1 MRLRELF
8 LFDSV
13 VIPEMIDGKPTR
25 NSNGQHIHQ
34 TIPGIKKFWKWFG
47 NSTSVDAEGRPIV
60 FYHATNN
67 DFAKFDISKG
77 YGVAGQGVYL
87 TKVKPHDDKYGTFVM
102 PLYVKMENVKDF
114 SAGDKKINKYALDH
128 GMDALFDLNSFQQM
142 KEWAVNFRQ
151 NMISA
156 GFDSCIIKGEN
167 NQNYYVSYHPNHVK
181 SALGNKGA
189 FSKSSNITESIS
201 PDTIWY
207 HASDVPDIIDFDDT
221 KLKNEKF
228 GHFFT
233 DDPETVKGIY
243 GEHVYAR
250 RLEVTNPYTISQDKW
265 NSIRDAHAR
274 DAGYFKQLRDKIIN
288 AGHDSLL
295 VKTRNIQLGR
305 FDIRDPNIM
314 VVFDTSKIKPVPD
327 NITESFIT
335 EETIEKQLANYEKQ
349 LAYMNKYGKLPR
361 TAPPEYTNDERY
373 KYYYHVE
380 DKIEELQKQL
390 KGQEERRSSH
400 VPHKLFNNPKFRA
413 WFKGSKVVDEMGD
426 PLPVYHGSNA
436 DIKEFNHAFNASS
449 SGNAQYGA
457 GFYFTTS
464 PHVASG
470 YADYAKD
477 TPVVYQVFLKIK
489 KPLLSSKKYRL
500 SRDQIKRFIV
510 SAPNWQETLN
520 DFEDIETYGL
530 SKCLSEVISN
540 LYEYQND
547 TLLETL
553 FQINNDW
560 YKNHD
565 QEFVT
570 SVTNILG
577 YDGIQVNL
585 EGTVHWIAFYP
596 WQIKSAVGNV
606 GKYSKT
612 SGNITEA
619 VGGRP
624 DTNSV
629 GKPIARTPE
638 SINNFWNWF
647 GDSKIVDSQG
657 RPLVMYHGTSADFNT
672 FKRSKSDIGMHFGT
686 IGQADDRVKFNIK
699 RGRFSSGMNTLPVYL
714 RIIRPLRLPDAGAW
728 DVDNMRYEL
737 KKLFPHKTGTI
748 GQLRTSKQ
756 ISDFIA
762 SMGYDGIIYKNTS
775 EIKGAQSYQDAVDHA
790 RDALS
795 AVFPKNNS
803 FNKVEQ
809 QTPEY
814 QAWVKAMN
822 DLENH
827 EEQNAE
833 DSYIIFDNT
842 QVKSAIGNTG
852 QFNAK
857 SGNITEAVE
866 NDDSRLARAE
876 QMGFDTNTEWWH
888 GSFSNFKEF
897 DPKRSGSSSFH
908 FSSKRDFADDYAR
921 TKSQDMEMDEDIVTR
936 SFYLPSKLFDFRNPE
951 HIEQLRK
958 ILPKEIGITGRYGWA
973 AWGGE
978 TMIPKAEL
986 IEAIQGIQLP
996 YTGIDDAQK
1005 EKIRNG
1011 AEYFNREGSNEK
1023 VINYD
1028 SINDV
1033 VEWVPGWE
1041 YQTIQGIKNNIQWAI
1056 QMYGEDDFRV
1066 RQYQL
1071 ELKNKES
1078 KIRVKKTE
1086 LSPEKHDGFDNWHL
1100 MEAPELKPYFKRLK
1114 FEGALMQ
1121 ERKSLNAVIFDSNR
1135 IRLTTAKFDPTMIK
1149 SSDITA

>member
-1 MRLRELF
+1 
-8 LFDSV
+8 
-13 VIPEMIDGKPTR
+13 
-25 NSNGQHIHQ
+25 
-34 TIPGIKKFWKWFG
+34 
-47 NSTSVDAEGRPIV
+47 
-60 FYHATNN
+60 
-67 DFAKFDISKG
+67 
-77 YGVAGQGVYL
+77 
-87 TKVKPHDDKYGTFVM
+87 
-102 PLYVKMENVKDF
+102 
-114 SAGDKKINKYALDH
+114 
-128 GMDALFDLNSFQQM
+128 
-142 KEWAVNFRQ
+142 
-151 NMISA
+151 
-156 GFDSCIIKGEN
+156 
-167 NQNYYVSYHPNHVK
+167 
-181 SALGNKGA
+181 
-189 FSKSSNITESIS
+189 
-201 PDTIWY
+201 
-207 HASDVPDIIDFDDT
+207 
-221 KLKNEKF
+221 
-228 GHFFT
+228 
-233 DDPETVKGIY
+233 
-243 GEHVYAR
+243 
-250 RLEVTNPYTISQDKW
+250 
-265 NSIRDAHAR
+265 
-274 DAGYFKQLRDKIIN
+274 
-288 AGHDSLL
+288 
-295 VKTRNIQLGR
+295 
-305 FDIRDPNIM
+305 
-314 VVFDTSKIKPVPD
+314 
-327 NITESFIT
+327 
-335 EETIEKQLANYEKQ
+335 
-349 LAYMNKYGKLPR
+349 
-361 TAPPEYTNDERY
+361 
-373 KYYYHVE
+373 
-380 DKIEELQKQL
+380 
-390 KGQEERRSSH
+390 
-400 VPHKLFNNPKFRA
+400 
-413 WFKGSKVVDEMGD
+413 
-426 PLPVYHGSNA
+426 
-436 DIKEFNHAFNASS
+436 
-449 SGNAQYGA
+449 
-457 GFYFTTS
+457 
-464 PHVASG
+464 
-470 YADYAKD
+470 
-477 TPVVYQVFLKIK
+477 LKIK
-489 KPLLSSKKYRL
+489 KPLQVSKKYRL

-553 FQINNDW
+553 FEINNDW

-596 WQIKSAVGNV
+596 WQIKSAVGNA

-612 SGNITEA
+612 
-619 VGGRP
+619 
-624 DTNSV
+624 
-629 GKPIARTPE
+629 
-638 SINNFWNWF
+638 
-647 GDSKIVDSQG
+647 
-657 RPLVMYHGTSADFNT
+657 
-672 FKRSKSDIGMHFGT
+672 
-686 IGQADDRVKFNIK
+686 
-699 RGRFSSGMNTLPVYL
+699 
-714 RIIRPLRLPDAGAW
+714 
-728 DVDNMRYEL
+728 
-737 KKLFPHKTGTI
+737 
-748 GQLRTSKQ
+748 
-756 ISDFIA
+756 
-762 SMGYDGIIYKNTS
+762 
-775 EIKGAQSYQDAVDHA
+775 
-790 RDALS
+790 
-795 AVFPKNNS
+795 
-803 FNKVEQ
+803 
-809 QTPEY
+809 
-814 QAWVKAMN
+814 
-822 DLENH
+822 
-827 EEQNAE
+827 
-833 DSYIIFDNT
+833 
-842 QVKSAIGNTG
+842 
-852 QFNAK
+852 

-1011 AEYFNREGSNEK
+1011 AEYFSREGSNEK

-1078 KIRVKKTE
+1078 KMRVKKTE
-1086 LSPEKHDGFDNWHL
+1086 LSPEKHGGFDNWHL